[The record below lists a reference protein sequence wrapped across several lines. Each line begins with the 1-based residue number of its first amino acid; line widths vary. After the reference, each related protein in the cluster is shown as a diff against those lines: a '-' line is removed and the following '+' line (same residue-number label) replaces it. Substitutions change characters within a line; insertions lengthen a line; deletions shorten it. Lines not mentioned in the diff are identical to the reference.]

1 MRCYVHLKFELTISL
16 PSLTSFKRE
25 KNNAAPKTY
34 CGIPQID
41 KTLAKMTLTSVI
53 IYLCSTYCS
62 IQNIL
67 NILHVADEWRPE
79 FSRSPIYGKKI
90 TENNLMSCET
100 IKILLVKIWVFFWSN
115 ILNWVLNNH
124 YGVEILSK
132 VRFASIFRSLIFLK
146 NQEIHSIWRVFCFL
160 NSREIF
166 LCFVTD
172 WLQRDNFFQVK
183 QYIRSKSAKITFC
196 EEQNRYTKNSN
207 RNCFSVS

>member
-53 IYLCSTYCS
+53 IYLCS

-100 IKILLVKIWVFFWSN
+100 IKILLVKIWVFF
-115 ILNWVLNNH
+115 
-124 YGVEILSK
+124 
-132 VRFASIFRSLIFLK
+132 LK
-146 NQEIHSIWRVFCFL
+146 QHFKLGSE
-160 NSREIF
+160 
-166 LCFVTD
+166 
-172 WLQRDNFFQVK
+172 
-183 QYIRSKSAKITFC
+183 
-196 EEQNRYTKNSN
+196 
-207 RNCFSVS
+207 

>member
-41 KTLAKMTLTSVI
+41 KTLAKNDFNICNHIFVQHI
-53 IYLCSTYCS
+53 LCR

-79 FSRSPIYGKKI
+79 FSRSPTYGKKI

-100 IKILLVKIWVFFWSN
+100 IKILLVKIWVFF
-115 ILNWVLNNH
+115 
-124 YGVEILSK
+124 
-132 VRFASIFRSLIFLK
+132 LK
-146 NQEIHSIWRVFCFL
+146 QHFKLGSE
-160 NSREIF
+160 
-166 LCFVTD
+166 
-172 WLQRDNFFQVK
+172 
-183 QYIRSKSAKITFC
+183 
-196 EEQNRYTKNSN
+196 
-207 RNCFSVS
+207 